1 MVTKIINSTT
11 KLRKL
16 EKEIEKLFL
25 KGYSTKK
32 LMNKYDIPPVAII
45 RLIITNRV
53 RRLNPHMLE
62 RDIRDII
69 KDILSDGQYQDV
81 YLSDKEK
88 EELKISKMLD
98 QNSYSNDPNERISS
112 ENWEDVLYDYLDT
125 HNVNYITGIIQLKL

>member
-16 EKEIEKLFL
+16 EEEIEKLFL

-69 KDILSDGQYQDV
+69 KDILNDGQYQDV

-125 HNVNYITGIIQLKL
+125 HNVNYITGIIQL

>member
-125 HNVNYITGIIQLKL
+125 HNVNYITGIIQL